1 MNIQQLEYIIAVDRF
16 KSFTKASE
24 YCNITQAT
32 LSAMV
37 KKLEEELDVVIF
49 DRKASPIITT
59 DIGQAILEDSRVVV
73 ARVNQIREK
82 ASGISHRI
90 RGRIRLG
97 VIPTIANSLLPRIV
111 PSFMQQFPDLHLE
124 IHEITTQS
132 IIKQLK
138 DGSIDLGILA
148 TPNMDDDVVEEIL
161 YYESLMVYGDIDRK
175 TKYLLPEHIRNQKVW
190 LLEKGHCLRDQ
201 FVNLCGLRKKDSSP
215 GNLSFDAS
223 SFDTLLNMVDRFGGL
238 TLIPELYYKDLP
250 GDKQKKAHAFKSP
263 VPVREVSLVYYRPYA
278 KQRVIRVLADFIQQ
292 TIRPELST
300 KTLKKTEQIVAR
312 T

>member
-16 KSFTKASE
+16 KNFTKASE

-59 DIGQAILEDSRVVV
+59 DIGQAILEDARAVV

-90 RGRIRLG
+90 KGRIRLG
-97 VIPTIANSLLPRIV
+97 IIPTIANSLLPRII
-111 PSFMQQFPDLHLE
+111 PPFIRQFPDLHLE

-148 TPNMDDDVVEEIL
+148 TPNMDDDIVEEIL
-161 YYESLMVYGDIDRK
+161 YYESLMVYGDVDKR
-175 TKYLLPEHIRNQKVW
+175 TKYLLPDHIRNQKVW

-238 TLIPELYYKDLP
+238 TLIPELYYKDLS
-250 GDKQKKAHAFKSP
+250 GDKQKKVHAFKSP

-278 KQRVIRVLADFIQQ
+278 KQRVIRVLVDFIQQ
-292 TIRPELST
+292 TVRPELST
-300 KTLKKTEQIVAR
+300 RTLKKAEQIVAR